1 MSQKPTEL
9 ELKILSVLWDDGEL
23 TVREVLEKIPDD
35 RKRAYTTVLSTM
47 QVMKE
52 KKGLLDRREDGA
64 AHVYFPLVQ
73 RDEVMKPVIG
83 QMLSTVVGGKPSAL
97 LQCLLDD
104 EEVDGDEL
112 TEIRRLIRQHADKN
126 KKQKG
131 E

>member
-64 AHVYFPLVQ
+64 AHVYFALVQ

-83 QMLSTVVGGKPSAL
+83 QMLSTVFGGKPSAL